1 MPHTLDSKVDEWRD
15 ADRRAREIEK
25 ALARLPFVQGESGLP
40 AELVNEAKALRK
52 LADEKLKAA
61 IDAIRPHS

>member
-25 ALARLPFVQGESGLP
+25 ALACLPFVKGESGLP
-40 AELVNEAKALRK
+40 AELVTEARALRK

-61 IDAIRPHS
+61 IDAIRPAS